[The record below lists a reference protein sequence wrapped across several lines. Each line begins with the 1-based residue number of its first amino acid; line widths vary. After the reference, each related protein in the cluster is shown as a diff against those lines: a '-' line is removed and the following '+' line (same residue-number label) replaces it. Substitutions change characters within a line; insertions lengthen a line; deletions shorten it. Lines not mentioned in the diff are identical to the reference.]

1 MTTADHPSPP
11 PGSPDAAV
19 PICKFKVMIDGHLI
33 EADLNTNERLGSYE
47 TPSFADGCDCL
58 TADGPLP
65 TGVFNSRLINSYCNL
80 HPLVRPLSVF
90 IKFWAKQRGLNDPSG
105 TPTTFSS
112 YTLIL
117 LVIAYLQHVDLL
129 PNLQNAD
136 LIAST
141 GTERNRFFST
151 PKARARRSRVDR
163 IVRSV
168 GWDVTFVE
176 YETTPEGYAAPAAS
190 LVDLA
195 RGFFHYYADEFDME
209 RTAVSVWNGAPLE
222 RQRPFGTKKPA
233 DTVDT
238 ELVEAL
244 ARNGDLSSAEVRR
257 QREEDADLSAF
268 AAEGITAITEPDL
281 DSLAADLDALRQED
295 HAQRA
300 PAEEP
305 NSRSSSPIEYGEYEE
320 PERWADNLLVVQDPF
335 ILTRNCPGN
344 VAPDWV
350 EELRIVRLH
359 PGPCPFLPPSADG
372 GPQFFPLHSKCA
384 APET

>member
-1 MTTADHPSPP
+1 M
-11 PGSPDAAV
+11 
-19 PICKFKVMIDGHLI
+19 PICKFKVMIDGHMI
-33 EADLNTNERLGSYE
+33 EADLNTNERLGPLVPPISGR
-47 TPSFADGCDCL
+47 SARL
-58 TADGPLP
+58 TLFFSPR

-117 LVIAYLQHVDLL
+117 LVIAYLQRVDLL
-129 PNLQNAD
+129 PNLQDAD

-141 GTERNRFFST
+141 GTERNRFYST

-176 YETTPEGYAAPAAS
+176 YETTPEGYATSEAK

-209 RTAVSVWNGAPLE
+209 RTAVSVWKGSPLE
-222 RQRPFGTKKPA
+222 RQRPFGTKKPSA
-233 DTVDT
+233 VDP
-238 ELVEAL
+238 EVVEAL
-244 ARNGDLSSAEVRR
+244 GGDLSPAEVLR
-257 QREEDADLSAF
+257 QRDEDADLRAF
-268 AAEGITAITEPDL
+268 ATESTAAEPAGAPDL
-281 DSLAADLDALRQED
+281 DSLAADLDALRQD
-295 HAQRA
+295 DAQQRRQVA
-300 PAEEP
+300 AEP
-305 NSRSSSPIEYGEYEE
+305 NSRSSSPIEYEEYEE

-350 EELRIVRLH
+350 EELRIVSARSTLH
-359 PGPCPFLPPSADG
+359 WIVFPGS
-372 GPQFFPLHSKCA
+372 SR
-384 APET
+384 

>member
-1 MTTADHPSPP
+1 M
-11 PGSPDAAV
+11 
-19 PICKFKVMIDGHLI
+19 
-33 EADLNTNERLGSYE
+33 
-47 TPSFADGCDCL
+47 
-58 TADGPLP
+58 
-65 TGVFNSRLINSYCNL
+65 
-80 HPLVRPLSVF
+80 F

-117 LVIAYLQHVDLL
+117 LVIAYLQRIDLL
-129 PNLQNAD
+129 PNLQDDD

-176 YETTPEGYAAPAAS
+176 YESVPEGYSAPEAN

-195 RGFFHYYADEFDME
+195 RGFFQYYGDEFDME

-222 RQRPFGTKKPA
+222 RQRPFGAPKPSMTA
-233 DTVDT
+233 DVDL
-238 ELVEAL
+238 EAAVEQ
-244 ARNGDLSSAEVRR
+244 NGDLSKAELQR
-257 QREEDADLSAF
+257 QRDEDADLSAF
-268 AAEGITAITEPDL
+268 AAEVAPPKAGEPDL
-281 DSLAADLDALRQED
+281 DSLAADLDALRQD
-295 HAQRA
+295 DASQQSRLGSSA
-300 PAEEP
+300 RVPD
-305 NSRSSSPIEYGEYEE
+305 SRSSSPVEYEEYEE

-350 EELRIVRLH
+350 EELRVVSRS
-359 PGPCPFLPPSADG
+359 GRVSQWVPP
-372 GPQFFPLHSKCA
+372 
-384 APET
+384 

>member
-1 MTTADHPSPP
+1 M
-11 PGSPDAAV
+11 
-19 PICKFKVMIDGHLI
+19 
-33 EADLNTNERLGSYE
+33 
-47 TPSFADGCDCL
+47 
-58 TADGPLP
+58 
-65 TGVFNSRLINSYCNL
+65 FNSRLINSYCNL

-112 YTLIL
+112 YTFIL

-129 PNLQNAD
+129 PNLQDAD

-176 YETTPEGYAAPAAS
+176 YETTPEGYAAPAAN

-222 RQRPFGTKKPA
+222 RQRPFGTKQP
-233 DTVDT
+233 VDT

-244 ARNGDLSSAEVRR
+244 ARDGDLSPAEVLR

-268 AAEGITAITEPDL
+268 AAEARAATTEPDL

-300 PAEEP
+300 PAEP
-305 NSRSSSPIEYGEYEE
+305 NSRSSSPIEYEEYEE
-320 PERWADNLLVVQDPF
+320 PERWADNLLLVQDPF

-350 EELRIVRLH
+350 EELRIVRPFLVFPSSRLH
-359 PGPCPFLPPSADG
+359 PLTQAPNS
-372 GPQFFPLHSKCA
+372 PLHSKCA
-384 APET
+384 VPAT